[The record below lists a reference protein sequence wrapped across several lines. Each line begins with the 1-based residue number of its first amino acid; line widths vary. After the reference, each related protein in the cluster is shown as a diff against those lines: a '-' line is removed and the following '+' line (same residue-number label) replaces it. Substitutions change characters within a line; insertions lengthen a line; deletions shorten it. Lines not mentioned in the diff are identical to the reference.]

1 MLKNLFQRGAILQ
14 HGSGEHA
21 LWRIKMAAILG
32 NQLDDKAIIRELAQG
47 KRRKEIAEAM
57 GCSDVTIFNRVQRLY
72 SQFEA
77 RTDAQLV
84 IKAYQSGAIE
94 A

>member
-1 MLKNLFQRGAILQ
+1 
-14 HGSGEHA
+14 
-21 LWRIKMAAILG
+21 MAAILG

-84 IKAYQSGAIE
+84 IKAYQSGVIE

>member
-1 MLKNLFQRGAILQ
+1 
-14 HGSGEHA
+14 
-21 LWRIKMAAILG
+21 MAAILG
-32 NQLDDKAIIRELAQG
+32 NQLDDMTIIKELAQG

-72 SQFEA
+72 NQFEA

-84 IKAYQSGAIE
+84 IKAYQSGAIQ

>member
-1 MLKNLFQRGAILQ
+1 LFSAPGTAAQG
-14 HGSGEHA
+14 GTWEHA
-21 LWRIKMAAILG
+21 LWRSKMAAILG

-84 IKAYQSGAIE
+84 IKAYQSGVIDA
-94 A
+94 